1 MKRKV
6 NLLLIL
12 VLCFAICVVALSACA
27 SANKTKAPEEIG
39 RSAESQEEIIDKA
52 EQNNRPLAVRFLF
65 TEYMSSI
72 FTAIPIADFDLSS
85 IKVQFVYADTGEP
98 FSQTLYDL
106 KEEYVDEDCRPLLKQ
121 PGKHT
126 IKVH

>member
-98 FSQTLYDL
+98 FSQTL
-106 KEEYVDEDCRPLLKQ
+106 
-121 PGKHT
+121 
-126 IKVH
+126 